1 MKVKNEKMQ
10 EKNKEQSTM
19 QLEQNLSTNN
29 DHILMSIRTI

>member
-29 DHILMSIRTI
+29 DQILMSILTI